1 MDESDVE
8 EASACD
14 SIDRLE
20 EDQPKFDSAAQ
31 IPDTKK
37 NSNLFIMIRKE
48 LWSKPAIP
56 DGFMN
61 PGPGYEI
68 SLFSF
73 WMQFA

>member
-8 EASACD
+8 EASVCD

-20 EDQPKFDSAAQ
+20 EDQPKLDSAAQ

-37 NSNLFIMIRKE
+37 NLNLFIMIRKE
-48 LWSKPAIP
+48 LWSKCAIS
-56 DGFMN
+56 DEFMN

-68 SLFSF
+68 S
-73 WMQFA
+73 